1 MKRSASRSRALQPAP
16 SASTS
21 ATAVPTASC
30 VPRPDRVGRVCSVSS
45 SSASS
50 AIPPPLRA
58 SPGKGNAS
66 PLLPH
71 RARTRHERRSPKEVS
86 LNEHDLFEAPPADA
100 ANDPGPRLRDSGH
113 DPSGHRAR
121 LRKRLLEGGP
131 DALADHELLEYLLAT
146 AIPRRDTKP
155 LARALLRRFGSLPAV
170 FTADPRTLARHP
182 GMGETSA
189 AALHVVAVAAR
200 RFARVRASE
209 QPLLASWQALID
221 YLAIDMA
228 HLTVERV
235 RVLYLDIKNRLVAD
249 EAVSEGTTD
258 EAAVHPREVI
268 RRALDLGASALI
280 LVHNHPSG
288 SPQPSRADIQVTH
301 RIAEAGQH
309 LGITVHDHVIIGR
322 EGHVSLKAKGLL

>member
-1 MKRSASRSRALQPAP
+1 MFETDHSPA
-16 SASTS
+16 
-21 ATAVPTASC
+21 
-30 VPRPDRVGRVCSVSS
+30 
-45 SSASS
+45 
-50 AIPPPLRA
+50 
-58 SPGKGNAS
+58 
-66 PLLPH
+66 
-71 RARTRHERRSPKEVS
+71 EVR
-86 LNEHDLFEAPPADA
+86 DGVRDA
-100 ANDPGPRLRDSGH
+100 LRDSGN

-121 LRKRLLEGGP
+121 LRKRLLEGGQ
-131 DALADHELLEYLLAT
+131 DALADHELVEYLLMT

-155 LARALLRRFGSLPAV
+155 LARALVKRFGSLAGV
-170 FTADPRTLARHP
+170 LNADPRALARHP

-200 RFARVRASE
+200 RLARTSASE
-209 QPLLASWQALID
+209 KPVLASWQALID
-221 YLAIDMA
+221 YLTIDMA

-235 RVLYLDIKNRLVAD
+235 RVLHLDVKNRLIAD
-249 EAVSEGTTD
+249 ELVSEGTTD

-288 SPQPSRADIQVTH
+288 SPQPSRADIQITN

-322 EGHVSLKAKGLL
+322 EGHVSLKAKGLI